1 MLFKK
6 NVIQKSHSKMLLLGT
21 KKTPSEKSSKKCYS
35 LNDVKKKCYL
45 KKNVIKKKC
54 YSILYKLFFIFE
66 KNFPKFKNFISK
78 KNYQ

>member
-35 LNDVKKKCYL
+35 LNDVKKNVIRKKCYS
-45 KKNVIKKKC
+45 KKCYSKKMLFKKMLFKKKC
-54 YSILYKLFFIFE
+54 YSK
-66 KNFPKFKNFISK
+66 KSFKNVIAR
-78 KNYQ
+78 Y